1 MLNKMKSIKNFFEE
15 NEEEL
20 EEKIKEAKEIIEE
33 SQKKLDILKKRKR
46 ETKSGIRVDY
56 KNIYS
61 GKIWRYI
68 FIILAISAAIWIYFP
83 FSEDSYEYDNYE
95 YSCKEKNPCPDCN
108 VSIKC
113 VELREIDHLHQKF
126 YFTIE
131 NLRNYP
137 AMCLVTLH
145 LFDENKTELLKKKY
159 DAGALGSKEAKTLV
173 IPVEFPEGDTDFSLI
188 PECDWTS

>member
-1 MLNKMKSIKNFFEE
+1 MRLIKDFFEE

-20 EEKIKEAKEIIEE
+20 EDKIKEAKEIIEK
-33 SQKKLDILKKRKR
+33 SHKKLDMLKKRKI
-46 ETKSGIRVDY
+46 EKKSSKRLGS

-68 FIILAISAAIWIYFP
+68 FLVLAISAAIWTYSQ
-83 FSEDSYEYDNYE
+83 FSEEDSYE

-113 VELREIDHLHQKF
+113 VELREIDYLHQKF

-137 AMCLVTLH
+137 AMCFVTLH

-159 DAGALGSKEAKTLV
+159 DAGALESKEAKTLV
-173 IPVEFPEGDTDFSLI
+173 IPIEFPEGDTDFSLI